1 MYKNYLSRSS
11 SVIIELSKKIRNRNI
26 TPTDLIHYYLAIIDT
41 YNPKLN
47 SFITILKEQSLQ
59 EAKKSENELKNGIY
73 RGPLHGIPFSVK
85 DIIAVKNVRL
95 TAGSQ
100 ILSAHVSK
108 SDSTIIKRMKKAGSI
123 LIGTNNLNEFA
134 AGITGKN
141 DFFGDTKNPLALDRI
156 SGGSSGGSA
165 VAVAAGLI
173 PFSLGTDTGG
183 SIRVPSSLCG
193 IFGFKPT
200 FNTIS
205 TNGVYKL
212 APSLDHIGIMAK
224 NLIDISIVFT
234 TIRRQQ
240 RKFPDY
246 TYKFE
251 TQELSSLTSLKKVLL
266 KNKQSIV
273 IGIPNNYFLDYLAS
287 SIKSAFNKFISFL
300 QSDKCLLVTNVKINS
315 NGFFKS
321 WKVVRLFETYNIHKN
336 MMKNKISYYGPEIRN
351 QILKGAEIKL
361 KDYYEALITIKKI
374 QKQFSSLY
382 SKIDFMVLPTT
393 IITAPLL
400 SECKVQIRK
409 KFFSVRSALLRNT
422 FVFNSIGFPALTIP
436 FGYSF
441 HSHMPIGIQIVAK
454 PYDDYRLLM
463 FGNYLE
469 KYHKKD
475 HSSNHF

>member
-1 MYKNYLSRSS
+1 MYKKYLVRSS
-11 SVIIELSKKIRNRNI
+11 SIIKLSREIKDRKMK
-26 TPTDLIHYYLAIIDT
+26 PTDLVHYYLEAIDK
-41 YNPKLN
+41 YNPQIN

-59 EAKKSENELKNGIY
+59 EAEKAENELKNGIY
-73 RGPLHGIPFSVK
+73 RGPLHGIPFAVK

-95 TAGSQ
+95 TAGSK
-100 ILSAHVSK
+100 ILSDHISK

-141 DFFGDTKNPLALDRI
+141 IFFGDTKNPLSLDRI

-173 PFSLGTDTGG
+173 PFALGTDTGG

-200 FNTIS
+200 FNTVS

-212 APSLDHIGIMAK
+212 APSLDHIGIMAN

-234 TIRRQQ
+234 TLRRQQ

-246 TYKFE
+246 IDKFE
-251 TQELSSLTSLKKVLL
+251 KQELSSLTSLKKVLL

-273 IGIPNNYFLDYLAS
+273 IGIPNHYFLDYLAS
-287 SIKSAFNKFISFL
+287 SIKSVLYKFIYFL
-300 QSDKCLLVTNVKINS
+300 QSDKCLFVTYVNINS
-315 NGFFKS
+315 YGFFRS
-321 WKVVRLFETYNIHKN
+321 WQTVRLFETYNIHKT
-336 MMKNKISYYGPEIRN
+336 MMKKKINYYGSELKN
-351 QILKGAEIKL
+351 QLLKGAKIEL
-361 KDYYEALITIKKI
+361 KDYYEALMTIKKI
-374 QKQFSSLY
+374 QKQFSLLY
-382 SKIDFMVLPTT
+382 TKIDFMVLPTT
-393 IITAPLL
+393 IIPAPLL
-400 SECKVQIRK
+400 SECKVQIQN
-409 KFFSVRSALLRNT
+409 KFFSVRKALLRNT

-441 HSHMPIGIQIVAK
+441 PSNMPIGIQIVAK

-469 KYHKKD
+469 KYKKEEL
-475 HSSNHF
+475 